1 MCSSDLAPYSLMS
14 MEPALAAMSGM
25 VFLGETLTFSQSM
38 ALGAIIM
45 ASMGSTLTMRQE
57 SKIKQV
63 DVG

>member
-1 MCSSDLAPYSLMS
+1 MS